1 MSSLD
6 SPQLLRVKQVTSL
19 VCVSRSTLYS
29 WIDQGRFPRPK
40 QIGPRAVAW
49 SREAIEAWIET
60 RPTA

>member
-19 VCVSRSTLYS
+19 VGVSRVRCTV
-29 WIDQGRFPRPK
+29 DRQGRFPRPK

-49 SREAIEAWIET
+49 SREAIEA
-60 RPTA
+60 

>member
-19 VCVSRSTLYS
+19 VGVSRSTLYS

-49 SREAIEAWIET
+49 SR
-60 RPTA
+60 RQLKPR